1 MSENPI
7 LIVENLSK
15 KYCKSLRDSLWYGVK
30 DICGELVIRRS
41 EKENVEL
48 RRNEFWG
55 LQNVSFELKKG
66 ESLAI
71 IGENGAGKSTL
82 LKLIYGL
89 IRPDTGRI
97 RIRGKIGAMIELG
110 AGLDHTLTG
119 RENIYIRAA
128 FLGIP
133 KKKVKN
139 LLEDIVNFAE
149 LEDFIESPVK
159 FYSSG
164 MIARLGYA
172 VTALLQPEIL
182 LIDEVL
188 AVGDMD
194 FQRKCINNMQ
204 KFLENGGSLILVSH
218 SPYHIQTAC
227 QSGIYLSQGKE
238 IFRGTAIETLDHY
251 FEKQNNNSQN
261 EIINSFDSVQ
271 DTKSPVK
278 ITKVNLFPV
287 EGEFIKSEMD
297 IKLQIHY
304 EANQNIESVSWGFSI
319 WTNDNLNCITGN
331 YSPKKYQIQ
340 FGKGFLECVIPKLK
354 LTAGNYLIK
363 TAIVEAP
370 SNQVLAMKGWVDKPL
385 QITVRSEASVWSNYQ
400 SRLNQW
406 VLMDVDWN

>member
-1 MSENPI
+1 MNENTV
-7 LIVENLSK
+7 LKVENVSK
-15 KYCKSLRDSLWYGVK
+15 KYCRNLSDSLWYGVS
-30 DICGELVIRRS
+30 DILGELLIRRS
-41 EKENVEL
+41 ERENVKL

-89 IRPDTGRI
+89 IRSDKGRI

-110 AGLDHTLTG
+110 AGLDHNLTG
-119 RENIYIRAA
+119 RENIYTRAA

-133 KKKVKN
+133 KKQIEH

-149 LEDFIESPVK
+149 LNEFIESPVK

-164 MIARLGYA
+164 MTARLGYA
-172 VTALLQPEIL
+172 VTALLQPDIL

-204 KFLENGGSLILVSH
+204 KFLSNGGSLILVSH

-227 QSGIYLSQGKE
+227 QNGIYLHHGRE
-238 IFRGTAIETLDHY
+238 VFRGTAIETLNNY
-251 FEKQNNNSQN
+251 FNKNNEKDQDRINISQN
-261 EIINSFDSVQ
+261 LIDDSKSQIKIIE
-271 DTKSPVK
+271 VK
-278 ITKVNLFPV
+278 LVPLEDNKI
-287 EGEFIKSEMD
+287 ISETD
-297 IKLQIHY
+297 VKLQITY
-304 EANQNIESVSWGFSI
+304 QASQKLKSVSWGFSI

-331 YSPKKYQIQ
+331 YNPMS
-340 FGKGFLECVIPKLK
+340 FGIEKGTGILECVIPKIR

-363 TAIVEAP
+363 TAIIEIP
-370 SNQVLAMKGWVDKPL
+370 SFQALSLQGWFDKPL
-385 QITVRSEASVWSNYQ
+385 QITVHSEPNILSNYQ
-400 SRLNQW
+400 LSLNQFVTMEVFW
-406 VLMDVDWN
+406 